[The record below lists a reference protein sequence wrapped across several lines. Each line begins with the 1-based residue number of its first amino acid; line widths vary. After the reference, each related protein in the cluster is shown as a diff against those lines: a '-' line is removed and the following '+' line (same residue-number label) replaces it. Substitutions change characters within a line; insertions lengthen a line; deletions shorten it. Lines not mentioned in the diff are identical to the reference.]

1 MINTFDP
8 DALIIGGGVLEATEE
23 FRQWFIRQIRA
34 GMPLRHAEQAD
45 IPIHVIPNGD
55 CAGALG
61 AAIGTLQF
69 IDVVADLWPVLF
81 LRPNGS
87 ELV

>member
-1 MINTFDP
+1 VRS
-8 DALIIGGGVLEATEE
+8 VL
-23 FRQWFIRQIRA
+23 QS
-34 GMPLRHAEQAD
+34 GLYS
-45 IPIHVIPNGD
+45 
-55 CAGALG
+55 
-61 AAIGTLQF
+61 F